1 MKKQPKTFSRVL
13 TYVKPY
19 WGSIVLN
26 LVFNLMAIFFSLF
39 SFALVGP
46 FLTLLFKEG
55 AVEVVAKP
63 EFSFTS
69 DYLMGYL
76 NWFMSS
82 LISSGG
88 KYHALVFMCL
98 LLLIAFFFRN
108 LGRFFACYFMANVRV
123 GAVHDLRRDVYN
135 KILILPLSFYHS
147 RQKGDTIARIT
158 TDVQEVEVSILN
170 YLEML
175 IKDPLTIL
183 FFFLFMV
190 TLSPKLTLEGRTNQV
205 GRYYF
210 HRRGNHFWLAYH
222 QGFQRHTIF

>member
-1 MKKQPKTFSRVL
+1 MAKQKTFSRVL

-26 LVFNLMAIFFSLF
+26 LVFNLMTIFFSLF

-55 AVEVVAKP
+55 AVEVMAKP

-82 LISSGG
+82 LIASGG

-98 LLLIAFFFRN
+98 LLLVAFFFRN
-108 LGRFFACYFMANVRV
+108 LGRFFACYSWSMW
-123 GAVHDLRRDVYN
+123 
-135 KILILPLSFYHS
+135 
-147 RQKGDTIARIT
+147 
-158 TDVQEVEVSILN
+158 SI
-170 YLEML
+170 
-175 IKDPLTIL
+175 
-183 FFFLFMV
+183 
-190 TLSPKLTLEGRTNQV
+190 
-205 GRYYF
+205 
-210 HRRGNHFWLAYH
+210 
-222 QGFQRHTIF
+222 